1 MIEDAWDVACRA
13 NVRHGRRFE
22 PHLPVRYR
30 QDVHALF
37 AEIQVRTRWFLACT
51 RAASSVASCDTNYKA
66 YLPTPR
72 LFKLH
77 GDLSERGIREFV
89 SSHADYRRLMVCSL
103 ACVYRHM
110 LSVHFWGC
118 AVVWRQL
125 RDVGCTSFL
134 RYLATNF
141 SFLFYGHSLE
151 DKDLLATLDN
161 LAEIYGTEVAASTN
175 VAWY

>member
-1 MIEDAWDVACRA
+1 MLVGGNWPLIVTTNWDSMIEDAWDVACRA

-37 AEIQVRTRWFLACT
+37 AEIQVRALWFLACT

-89 SSHADYRRLMVCSL
+89 SSHADYRRLMVRSV
-103 ACVYRHM
+103 ASVYRHM
-110 LSVHFWGC
+110 LSVTSGGVLWCGGSCETLGALLSCGTSPPTFRSCSTGTP
-118 AVVWRQL
+118 WRTKTYSQP
-125 RDVGCTSFL
+125 
-134 RYLATNF
+134 
-141 SFLFYGHSLE
+141 
-151 DKDLLATLDN
+151 
-161 LAEIYGTEVAASTN
+161 
-175 VAWY
+175 